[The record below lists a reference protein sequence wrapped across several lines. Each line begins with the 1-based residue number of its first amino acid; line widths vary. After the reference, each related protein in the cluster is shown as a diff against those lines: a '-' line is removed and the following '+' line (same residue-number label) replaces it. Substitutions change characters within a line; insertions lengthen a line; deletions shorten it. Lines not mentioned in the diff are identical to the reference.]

1 MVITD
6 NHYQLRWLFMIRKLF
21 RLDVLIVILLI
32 FSVLSMFVGVVELHP
47 RDLFNLTED
56 QQGVL
61 LNSRLPRTVSIIIA
75 GASLAVCGLI
85 MQQLTRNKFVSP
97 TTAGTTDWAQLGI
110 LIGLV
115 YFPGVSMFG
124 RLAFASLLAVVGT
137 LLFMQIISRIK
148 FKDIIFVPLIGL
160 MLGGV
165 VASVSTFIALRTNML
180 QAISGWM
187 HGSFS
192 TLIAGK
198 YEILYISIPL
208 FILALLFAHQFTVA
222 GMGEDFSK
230 NLGLNY
236 QKVLYIGLFITAVI
250 TALVVVSV
258 GMLPF
263 LGLIVPNIV
272 SVFRG
277 DHLRST
283 IFLTA
288 VLGAIFVMVCDVIGR
303 VVIYP
308 YEISVGLTI
317 AIIGGF
323 VFLFLIFRR
332 AGADA

>member
-1 MVITD
+1 FFFSSRRRHTSARRD
-6 NHYQLRWLFMIRKLF
+6 WSS
-21 RLDVLIVILLI
+21 DVC
-32 FSVLSMFVGVVELHP
+32 SS
-47 RDLFNLTED
+47 DL
-56 QQGVL
+56 
-61 LNSRLPRTVSIIIA
+61 
-75 GASLAVCGLI
+75 
-85 MQQLTRNKFVSP
+85 
-97 TTAGTTDWAQLGI
+97 DWAQLGI

-115 YFPGVSMFG
+115 FFPGVSMLG
-124 RLAFASLLAVVGT
+124 RLAFASILAVVGT
-137 LLFMQIISRIK
+137 LLFMQIINRIK

-165 VASVSTFIALRTNML
+165 ISSISTFIALRTNML

-192 TLIAGK
+192 TLVAGK

-208 FILALLFAHQFTVA
+208 FILALLYASQFTVA

-236 QKVLYIGLFITAVI
+236 HKVLYIGLFITAVI

-263 LGLIVPNIV
+263 LGLIVPNVV

-283 IFLTA
+283 IF
-288 VLGAIFVMVCDVIGR
+288 
-303 VVIYP
+303 
-308 YEISVGLTI
+308 
-317 AIIGGF
+317 
-323 VFLFLIFRR
+323 
-332 AGADA
+332 

>member
-6 NHYQLRWLFMIRKLF
+6 NHYHLRWLSMIRKLF
-21 RLDVLIVILLI
+21 RLDVLIVLLLI
-32 FSVLSMFVGVVELHP
+32 FSILSMFVGVVELRP
-47 RDLFNLTED
+47 RDLFSLTEE
-56 QQGVL
+56 QQGIL

-97 TTAGTTDWAQLGI
+97 TTAGTMDWAQLGI

-115 YFPGVSMFG
+115 FFPGVSMLG
-124 RLAFASLLAVVGT
+124 RLAFASVLAVVGT

-165 VASVSTFIALRTNML
+165 VASVSTFIAIRTNML

-192 TLIAGK
+192 TLITGK

-208 FILALLFAHQFTVA
+208 LIVALLYAHQFTVA

-288 VLGAIFVMVCDVIGR
+288 VLGAIFVMICDVIGR